1 MLKKNLLLAM
11 IAGAATLGAIGCD
24 DDPSDPTP
32 SGDAIDTLVGETGAK
47 AIVID
52 PGEDNTIYISGY
64 YRISPGGSLEIPAGT
79 TVIGLP
85 IEETGEH
92 AAIIASRGDGTN
104 PSGKLIAKG
113 TASSPIVFTSKATTK
128 GRGQWGGIVLL
139 GNSTL
144 NLDGN
149 SGEIEGTGG
158 SYGWGGSTSAA
169 VTNDNSGTLEYVRV
183 EFGGVPITA
192 DNEING
198 ITFGSVGSG
207 TKVEHVQSHM
217 IADDGFE
224 WFGGTVNG
232 KYLVSSGNDD
242 DGFDMDFG
250 YSGNLQFLFVMQDP
264 ALANRGF
271 EIDNNGSNNTATPYT
286 SATVANVTIVGAGV
300 DKTPAGEDNDGFYLR
315 RGNRLKIWN
324 AISTNFRYAMMID
337 GKATSDNVQA
347 GELYVKNSILHGRTG
362 AYGIKSAE
370 VADYLTLAAGWNNVL
385 EDPMLRSLS
394 FSNPDPRPNNP
405 KAAGIGSVPNN
416 GYFDQVS
423 YAGAFDPA
431 ATSLWFAGWTSWSKN

>member
-1 MLKKNLLLAM
+1 MLKKNLLLA
-11 IAGAATLGAIGCD
+11 IVAGTTALAAIGCD

-32 SGDAIDTLVGETGAK
+32 SGEAIDTLAGATGAK
-47 AIVID
+47 AIVVD
-52 PGEDNTIYISGY
+52 PGDDNTIYISGY

-85 IEETGEH
+85 IEETGQH
-92 AAIIASRGDGTN
+92 AAIIADRGDGTN

-128 GRGQWGGIVLL
+128 ARGQWGGIVLL

-158 SYGWGGSTSAA
+158 SYGWGGSLSSA
-169 VTNDNSGTLEYVRV
+169 VTNDNSGTLEYVRI
-183 EFGGVPITA
+183 EFGGVPITP

-198 ITFGSVGSG
+198 VTFGSVGSG
-207 TKVEHVQSHM
+207 TKVEHVQAHM

-242 DGFDMDFG
+242 DAFDMDFG
-250 YSGNLQFLFVMQDP
+250 YSGNLQFLFAMQDP

-271 EIDNNGSNNTATPYT
+271 EIDNNGSNNTATPFT
-286 SATVANVTIVGAGV
+286 SATVSNVTIVGAGV
-300 DKTPAGEDNDGFYLR
+300 DKTPSGEDNDGFYLR

-324 AISTNFRYAMMID
+324 AIATNFRYAMMID
-337 GKATSDNVQA
+337 GKATSDHVQA
-347 GELYVKNSILHGRTG
+347 GELFVKNSILHGRTG
-362 AYGIKSAE
+362 AYGSKSTE
-370 VADYLTLAAGWNNVL
+370 VADYSTIAATWNNVL
-385 EDPMLRSLS
+385 EDPMLRSID
-394 FSNPDPRPNNP
+394 FSSPDPRPNNP
-405 KAAGIGSVPNN
+405 KAASIGSVPNN

-423 YAGAFDPA
+423 YAGAFDPSA
-431 ATSLWFAGWTSWSKN
+431 GSLWFAGWTNWSKN